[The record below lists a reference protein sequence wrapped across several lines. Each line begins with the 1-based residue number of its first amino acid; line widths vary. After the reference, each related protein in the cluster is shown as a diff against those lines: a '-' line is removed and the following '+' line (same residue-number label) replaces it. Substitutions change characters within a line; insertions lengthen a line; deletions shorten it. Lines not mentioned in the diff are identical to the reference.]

1 MRPITCTTFK
11 QNEIQMSRRLE
22 IMKLFLHIMSK
33 RIEEQKLHILRQH
46 LRSYP
51 EFSGVRV
58 ARSLRLQHSFVD
70 HCFYFCPFS
79 CVHCNVYMFFH
90 LRLLM
95 IPLVSFNCSLK
106 QIPANQLVCTAIQ
119 RVIFLTKAN
128 TYIYICLCF
137 PSFL

>member
-58 ARSLRLQHSFVD
+58 ARSLRL
-70 HCFYFCPFS
+70 
-79 CVHCNVYMFFH
+79 
-90 LRLLM
+90 
-95 IPLVSFNCSLK
+95 
-106 QIPANQLVCTAIQ
+106 
-119 RVIFLTKAN
+119 
-128 TYIYICLCF
+128 
-137 PSFL
+137 